1 MGRKK
6 RSKRD
11 FGTPGSSGNPA
22 VAVDASGG
30 AGAPFSWKLAG
41 LLVLAAVVV
50 TLNALKSPFLLDDV
64 TKIIENTDL
73 RTLANIPG
81 RLVYPYH
88 EFQVI
93 QRNDPSR
100 PLVFLIY
107 TLLYALGG
115 GPNPLLFHIVGAL
128 FHAGATALTYFLLA
142 RVTRTLS
149 LSVNLAFFGALL
161 FAVAPIQIGTVTYAY
176 GLSDVASGA
185 LMLLSLAWVLRHAT
199 PSRADWIG
207 SLAAFVLALACKQ
220 SAIIVPALLLLIDFL
235 EERPFE
241 LKRYLPYSV
250 VAVLYLLFR
259 FLYFGGVGDLEG
271 YSNPHPW
278 GEYVTCEP
286 WVWLLYV
293 AKSFVPHHLAIDHFL
308 MPFHVGWGQRMVGAL
323 AWAGIVAVAVV
334 AWKHRDRPAARLLAG
349 VLAWYVV
356 SLAPTGSLLPT
367 VDLMVE
373 RRVYLANVAFYFL
386 VAWGL
391 YALSRKLKLSRSVA
405 VGILSVYVAGNAL
418 VSLHRNEVYSTPEG
432 AWENVLTIYPTSQ
445 RALNSLAN
453 INMAKGEFEK
463 ATALYEKVIAID
475 PNDYVARGNFGAL
488 LESEANPKRDV
499 SRALA
504 MFQES
509 ARVNP
514 AVAENHYNIARILQ
528 MQGRLAEAVPL
539 YKRTLDLKPD
549 YAPAYNN
556 LAAIQLAWGQVDTAE
571 PLLRRALQ
579 IDPFY
584 TPAKENLALIGRIR
598 AGKVHP

>member
-6 RSKRD
+6 RSKKG
-11 FGTPGSSGNPA
+11 FETPVSQGAMSSET
-22 VAVDASGG
+22 GG
-30 AGAPFSWKLAG
+30 EETLAPLSWKLVG
-41 LLVLAAVVV
+41 LLVLAVVVV
-50 TLNALKSPFLLDDV
+50 TLNALRSPFLLDDV

-107 TLLYALGG
+107 TLLYAIS
-115 GPNPLLFHIVGAL
+115 GPNPLWFHIVGAF
-128 FHAGATALTYFLLA
+128 FHAAATVLTYFLLA
-142 RVTRTLS
+142 RVTRALA

-185 LMLLSLAWVLRHAT
+185 LMLLSLVWALRRFS
-199 PSRADWIG
+199 PSRGDWIG

-220 SAIIVPALLLLIDFL
+220 SAIIVPALLMLIDFL
-235 EERPFE
+235 ESRPFE
-241 LKRYLPYSV
+241 WKRYIPHSV

-259 FLYFGGVGDLEG
+259 FLYFGGMGDLEG

-286 WVWLLYV
+286 WVWVLYLV
-293 AKSFVPHHLAIDHFL
+293 KSLVPRHLAIDHFL
-308 MPFHVGWGQRMVGAL
+308 MPFHIGWGQRV
-323 AWAGIVAVAVV
+323 AGGVFWLAVV
-334 AWKHRDRPAARLLAG
+334 AVGVMAWKRRERPAARLLAG
-349 VLAWYVV
+349 VIAWYVI

-373 RRVYLANVAFYFL
+373 RRVYLANVVFYVL

-391 YALSRKLKLSRSVA
+391 YALTRKLKLSRSVG
-405 VGILSVYVAGNAL
+405 VGLLSVYVAGNAL
-418 VSLHRNEVYSTPEG
+418 VSLHRNEVYSTPES

-463 ATALYEKVIAID
+463 ATVLYEKVISID

-499 SRALA
+499 GRALM

-509 ARVNP
+509 ARINP
-514 AVAENHYNIARILQ
+514 AIAENHYNIARILQ

-539 YKRTLDLKPD
+539 YQKTLELKPD

-556 LAAIQLAWGQVDTAE
+556 LAAIQLAWGLVDTAE

-584 TPAKENLALIGRIR
+584 TPAKENLALIARIR
-598 AGKVHP
+598 AGKK